1 MIHLSLCQLQCYPHN
16 PQLFSLILFTTL
28 TTGKLQVTDPEK
40 YTREI
45 CSELVP
51 WHAIFSSISLDFYIG
66 IIKYITAAVNMS
78 LKAVIGKNQAGDQ
91 ILTLKGLSVMIN

>member
-1 MIHLSLCQLQCYPHN
+1 
-16 PQLFSLILFTTL
+16 
-28 TTGKLQVTDPEK
+28 VTDPEK

-51 WHAIFSSISLDFYIG
+51 WQAIFSSISLDFYIG